1 MSIPDHLIEEVRLR
15 ADLVEI
21 VAEYTKLKRSGKT
34 YRGPCPLHGG
44 EGPNFSVDP
53 TKGVFKCFV
62 CGEAGDVF
70 SFPMK
75 HLGMD
80 FLEAVRFVAGRAGV
94 EIPEESEQRSAP
106 DPHAR
111 YHEVNAFAADWYRRK
126 LWEGDEGSAA
136 REYLK
141 RRGISKD
148 AAERFGV
155 GWAPESWTA
164 VGDAA
169 RKHGTANEILLEL
182 GLVKESTKGGREP
195 YDAFRGR
202 LIFPIEDLGGKVV
215 AFGGR
220 ILGEAAEHIPKYL
233 NSPETPVYHKGDVL
247 YGLGWSRGA
256 IRKAERA
263 LVVEGYMDYVS
274 LVAQGVENVVAPL
287 GTALTTAQGALIARY
302 ARTVVLLYDSDLAG
316 MKATFRSGDELLRAG
331 IEVLVA
337 TLPEGED
344 PDSLVRSGG
353 AKALRKYVDDAVDVL
368 ERKLQILERRD
379 FFSSI
384 AGVRR
389 AVDALLPTIRAAS
402 DEVLR
407 GVYLTRIAEKTG
419 VPRDAL
425 EREVAAESSREARA
439 PRGPATTER
448 RRIPQGRRADDYN
461 VPPAGRRAIGAER
474 NLILLLL
481 RDESWVERTARDI
494 GPEDFTDPV
503 YRAIFEKLL
512 QLEGQRDPEGD
523 WLTRFPPDALAV
535 VEELRGD
542 PEAEHMEAL
551 ESFYAD
557 SLRRILARPFHE
569 RLAEIERQLRLVP
582 DEESAALIA
591 EKTEIVG
598 TLRARGLMKTTGQSA

>member
-1 MSIPDHLIEEVRLR
+1 MSIPDHLIEEVRVR

-21 VAEYTKLKRSGKT
+21 VSEYTTLKRSGRT
-34 YRGPCPLHGG
+34 FRGPCPLHGG

-53 TKGVFKCFV
+53 AKGVFKCFV

-80 FLEAVRFVAGRAGV
+80 FIEAVRLVAGRVGV
-94 EIPEESEQRSAP
+94 DIPDPAEQRSAP

-111 YHEVNAFAADWYRRK
+111 HHEANAFAADWYRRR
-126 LWEGDEGSAA
+126 LWDDSDGKIA
-136 REYLK
+136 RDYLAK
-141 RRGISKD
+141 RGISKD
-148 AAERFGV
+148 ATERFGL

-164 VGDAA
+164 LGDAA
-169 RKHGTANEILLEL
+169 RAHGIANDLLLSL

-233 NSPETPVYHKGDVL
+233 NSPETPVYRKGDVL
-247 YGLGWSRGA
+247 YGLRWSRGA

-274 LVAQGVENVVAPL
+274 LAAQGVENVVAPL
-287 GTALTTAQGALIARY
+287 GTALTTAQGTLIARY
-302 ARTVVLLYDSDLAG
+302 ARTVILLYDSDLAG

-331 IEVLVA
+331 VEVLVA
-337 TLPEGED
+337 TLPDGED

-353 AKALRKYVDDAVDVL
+353 AKALRKYLDDAVDIL

-379 FFSSI
+379 FFGSI

-425 EREVAAESSREARA
+425 EREVTAGPPRDARSGAA
-439 PRGPATTER
+439 PER
-448 RRIPQGRRADDYN
+448 RHRTEGRRAEDFGA
-461 VPPAGRRAIGAER
+461 PRPTARTLGAER

-481 RDESWVERTARDI
+481 RDESWVERAARDI
-494 GPEDFTDPV
+494 GPDDFREPV
-503 YRAIFEKLL
+503 YRAIFEEIL
-512 QLEGQRDPEGD
+512 QLEGHRDADGE
-523 WLTRFPPDALAV
+523 WLNRFPPEAQAV

-542 PEAEHMEAL
+542 PEAQHMEAL

-557 SLRRILARPFHE
+557 SLRRMLARPYHD
-569 RLAEIERQLRLVP
+569 RLAEIERELRLVP
-582 DEESAALIA
+582 DDESAALIA
-591 EKTEIVG
+591 EKTEIVKS
-598 TLRARGLMKTTGQSA
+598 LRERGLMRPTGQTA